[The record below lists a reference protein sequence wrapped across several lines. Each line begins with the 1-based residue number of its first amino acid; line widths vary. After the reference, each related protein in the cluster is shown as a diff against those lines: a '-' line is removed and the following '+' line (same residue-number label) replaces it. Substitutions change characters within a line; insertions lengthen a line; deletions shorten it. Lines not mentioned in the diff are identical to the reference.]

1 MNTKQKLKQ
10 AIKDHNK
17 LIKTFKLSF
26 EKLSMDNILDLNDD
40 LISKSLDEIYDLYT
54 LYLEEEV
61 QKHP

>member
-17 LIKTFKLSF
+17 LLKTFKISF
-26 EKLSMDNILDLNDD
+26 EKLSMDNLLDLNDD

-54 LYLEEEV
+54 LYLEECRKV
-61 QKHP
+61 I

>member
-17 LIKTFKLSF
+17 LIKTFKISF
-26 EKLSMDNILDLNDD
+26 EKLSMDNLLDLNDD

-54 LYLEEEV
+54 LYLEECGKV
-61 QKHP
+61 I